1 MEVLRFLLVVGGRQ
15 VDYIWG
21 CLPEIP
27 LTAVL
32 EHGIAALWYLEG
44 SIRAVWKRVTAT
56 EFYH

>member
-1 MEVLRFLLVVGGRQ
+1 MLRFLLVVGGRQ
-15 VDYIWG
+15 VDYIWA